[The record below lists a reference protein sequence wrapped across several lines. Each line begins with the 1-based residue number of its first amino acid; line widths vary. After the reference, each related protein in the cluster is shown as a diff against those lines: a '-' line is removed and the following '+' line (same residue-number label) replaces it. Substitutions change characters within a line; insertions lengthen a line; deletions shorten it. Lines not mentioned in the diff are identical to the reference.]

1 MAVII
6 ILGAK
11 LYREDKISI
20 GDITSFL
27 LQMMQL
33 LLNFVMLASVFST
46 VMTVFLK
53 SLNLFRYLEPHSK
66 LFRSS
71 TMFLGWM

>member
-1 MAVII
+1 MGVVKALFYGAFNFIGQFFVFGSMAVII

-11 LYREDKISI
+11 LQKDGNISI

-46 VMTVFLK
+46 LMMVT
-53 SLNLFRYLEPHSK
+53 Y
-66 LFRSS
+66 
-71 TMFLGWM
+71 

>member
-53 SLNLFRYLEPHSK
+53 SLNLFRYLEPHLR
-66 LFRSS
+66 LFRSL